1 MPGDTLWMQ
10 GDPADGMYI
19 IEVGCLRATYAYN
32 DTTNLVQETM
42 VAGTMAGDMSA
53 LSETTRNCS
62 VVAERESVLWKLSQE
77 RLDQMVKEQP
87 EVAQAFIKMVL
98 KGESGLS
105 FSGRRL
111 TKLIMF

>member
-1 MPGDTLWMQ
+1 
-10 GDPADGMYI
+10 
-19 IEVGCLRATYAYN
+19 
-32 DTTNLVQETM
+32 
-42 VAGTMAGDMSA
+42 MAGDMSA

-111 TKLIMF
+111 RKLIMF